1 MQNKT
6 PVYFDIATD
15 VMNKQCSFS
24 DQKTEGEGRMTSRF
38 DTDLEKD
45 VRAHGFTM
53 CNNRLLIFALAI
65 PAIQLNAPAA

>member
-1 MQNKT
+1 MQKAEGAVGMT
-6 PVYFDIATD
+6 
-15 VMNKQCSFS
+15 FS
-24 DQKTEGEGRMTSRF
+24 F